1 MNLRLVLAD
10 DHQVVREAL
19 VELLARAP
27 DIEVVGEA
35 SSALEA
41 IEQVSAAQPDLLV
54 LDIGLPGMSG
64 IEVARNLRSSQ
75 TKVIMLSAYVDRRF
89 VEEALKAGAA
99 GYVSKRAAGS
109 ELLRAV
115 RTVASGGTYLS
126 PEVATLLVHELRE
139 PKDGVPPPASVLAPR
154 EREVLALVANGAR
167 SAQIA
172 EELGIA
178 VGTVEVHRRNIG
190 RKLGLHSVA
199 ELTRYALREGL
210 ISAPPDGSR
219 SIPGSR

>member
-1 MNLRLVLAD
+1 MSLRLVLAD
-10 DHQVVREAL
+10 DHRVVREAL
-19 VELLARAP
+19 VQLLAQEP

-41 IEQVSAAQPDLLV
+41 LELVSAAQPDLLV
-54 LDIGLPGMSG
+54 LDIRLPGMSG
-64 IEVARNLRSSQ
+64 IEVARSLRSSR
-75 TKVIMLSAYVDRRF
+75 TKVIMLSAHEDRRF

-115 RTVASGGTYLS
+115 RTVGSGGTYLS
-126 PEVATLLVHELRE
+126 PEVATLLVRELRAPE
-139 PKDGVPPPASVLAPR
+139 DGVPPPASVLGPR
-154 EREVLALVANGAR
+154 EREVLALVAQGAR
-167 SAQIA
+167 SARIA

-178 VGTVEVHRRNIG
+178 VGTVEVHRRNIA

-199 ELTRYALREGL
+199 DLTRYALREGL
-210 ISAPPDGSR
+210 ISGQS
-219 SIPGSR
+219 